1 MPAWIYFPLASA
13 ARQRQR
19 SGAPI
24 AWRMIVPIF
33 LVVVGL
39 PAPGAPAKTAPAA
52 GDHGR
57 PSLPTIRLELAHE
70 QFLLWMARTSAQQ
83 ERGLMYIHHLP
94 AKRGMIFVFP
104 HSRPETFWMKHTWIP
119 LDLLFL
125 NKHGVIVGHCTM
137 RPDHGRT
144 LYPSPRPIR
153 FAIELNA
160 GICQQLKLNDGRKV
174 VLPAKLTAPQT
185 NRKR

>member
-1 MPAWIYFPLASA
+1 
-13 ARQRQR
+13 
-19 SGAPI
+19 
-24 AWRMIVPIF
+24 
-33 LVVVGL
+33 
-39 PAPGAPAKTAPAA
+39 
-52 GDHGR
+52 
-57 PSLPTIRLELAHE
+57 
-70 QFLLWMARTSAQQ
+70 
-83 ERGLMYIHHLP
+83 
-94 AKRGMIFVFP
+94 
-104 HSRPETFWMKHTWIP
+104 MKHTWIP

-160 GICQQLKLNDGRKV
+160 GICQQLKLKDGRKV
-174 VLPAKLTAPQT
+174 VLPAKLAAPRT